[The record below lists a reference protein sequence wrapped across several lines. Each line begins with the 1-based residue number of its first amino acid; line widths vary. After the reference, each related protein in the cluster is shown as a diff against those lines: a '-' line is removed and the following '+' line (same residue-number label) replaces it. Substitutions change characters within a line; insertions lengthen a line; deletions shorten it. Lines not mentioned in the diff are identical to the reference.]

1 MSVSTGA
8 YLIGS
13 ANDFGQSP
21 AGERGI
27 IEAH

>member
-13 ANDFGQSP
+13 ANDFGQSS